1 MLSGENVEELIVF
14 PGGGQPNMQELLQ
27 QAQKMQQDLQRAQE
41 ELANTE
47 VDGQAGG
54 GLVKAVVDG
63 KQMLKELKLSPKML
77 EEKDV
82 TLVEDLLV
90 TAIGEAQRASQE
102 KMTEAYSKV
111 TGGFNL
117 PF

>member
-1 MLSGENVEELIVF
+1 MKSFGD
-14 PGGGQPNMQELLQ
+14 MMK
-27 QAQKMQQDLQRAQE
+27 QAQKMQRQMNEIQE
-41 ELANTE
+41 KL
-47 VDGQAGG
+47 VDERHEATAGG

-63 KQMLKELKLSPKML
+63 KQMLKELKLSPKVL

-82 TLVEDLLV
+82 TLLEDLII
-90 TAIGEAQRASQE
+90 TAIGEAQRTSQE

>member
-1 MLSGENVEELIVF
+1 MMKSFGD
-14 PGGGQPNMQELLQ
+14 MMK
-27 QAQKMQQDLQRAQE
+27 QAQKMQKQMSEIQEKLVEQRYEA
-41 ELANTE
+41 T
-47 VDGQAGG
+47 AGG

-63 KQMLKELKLSPKML
+63 KQMLKELKLSPKAL

-82 TLVEDLLV
+82 TLLEDLII
-90 TAIGEAQRASQE
+90 TAVGEAQRTSQE
-102 KMTEAYSKV
+102 KMQEAYSKV

>member
-1 MLSGENVEELIVF
+1 MMKSFGD
-14 PGGGQPNMQELLQ
+14 MMKT
-27 QAQKMQQDLQRAQE
+27 AQKMQKQMAELQEKLAE
-41 ELANTE
+41 ERYEAT
-47 VDGQAGG
+47 AGG

-63 KQMLKELKLSPKML
+63 KQIVKELKLSPKVL

-82 TLVEDLLV
+82 TLVEDLII
-90 TAIGEAQRASQE
+90 TAVGEAQRASQE

>member
-1 MLSGENVEELIVF
+1 MKSFGD
-14 PGGGQPNMQELLQ
+14 MMK
-27 QAQKMQQDLQRAQE
+27 QAQKMQKQMSDIQEKLVEQRYEA
-41 ELANTE
+41 T
-47 VDGQAGG
+47 AGG

-63 KQMLKELKLSPKML
+63 KQMLKELKLSPKVL
-77 EEKDV
+77 EETDV
-82 TLVEDLLV
+82 TLLEDLV
-90 TAIGEAQRASQE
+90 ITAVGEAQRTSQE

>member
-1 MLSGENVEELIVF
+1 MKSFGD
-14 PGGGQPNMQELLQ
+14 MMKT
-27 QAQKMQQDLQRAQE
+27 AQKMQKQMGEIQEKLVEQRYEA
-41 ELANTE
+41 T
-47 VDGQAGG
+47 AGG

-63 KQMLKELKLSPKML
+63 KQMLKELKLSPKVL

-82 TLVEDLLV
+82 TLLEDLII
-90 TAIGEAQRASQE
+90 TAVGEAQRTSQE

-111 TGGFNL
+111 TGGFNM